1 MIDIFVYLFETYH
14 AYNDFAAHPKPE
26 TLARKLSAVG
36 FEAAEISVALDW
48 LDGLKNAS
56 VAEFSTDPRSM
67 RLYTEDERAKLGGDC
82 LNFIAFLETAQIITP
97 PLRELVIE
105 RGMLLEDT
113 PVPLDRFKIIVLMV
127 LWSRTQDL
135 APLIV
140 EELLFEADLE
150 RMH

>member
-48 LDGLKNAS
+48 LDGLKHAS

-67 RLYTEDERAKLGGDC
+67 RLYTEDERAKLGSDC

-105 RGMLLEDT
+105 RGMMLEDT

-127 LWSRTQDL
+127 LWSRAQDL
-135 APLIV
+135 EPLII
-140 EELLFEADLE
+140 EELLYEADLE